1 LLIISADLGRYYF
14 KFTPFSPSHLD
25 FPVTPVIEYLKSNNH
40 NFRIDREKGPV
51 FPPNSLVTY
60 GLSTPSGY
68 DPMTL
73 YNNAI
78 FYDSFYNLKPDSTPG
93 DKPVITRYSELTS
106 YLSPGL
112 DLYGVK
118 FLAVLKRDEKG
129 QIRPWGEIIHPGFLN
144 PKFRSVFSDG
154 ATVVLENSK
163 VLPRAV
169 LYTDY
174 LVEPDPDKT
183 LALLKSGYD
192 FNRRVIVNQNPK
204 NISPQPGLASA
215 ATITK
220 YTGNL
225 VEVLTETKNPAIL
238 VLTDTAY
245 PGWQVFVDGRRT
257 NLFSAFTVFRG
268 TAVPAGNHQV
278 TFKYLP
284 LSFLIGM
291 GITLM
296 SLMLIFLLSNGLRL
310 KSKSQ

>member
-1 LLIISADLGRYYF
+1 MIISADLGRYYF
-14 KFTPFSPSHLD
+14 KFIPFSPSHLD
-25 FPVTPVIEYLKSNNH
+25 FPATPVIEYLKSNNN

-51 FPPNSLVTY
+51 FPPNSLVAY
-60 GLSTPSGY
+60 SLSTPSGY

-78 FYDSFYNLKPDSTPG
+78 FYDSFYNLNPDSALG
-93 DKPVITRYSELTS
+93 DKPAITRYSELTS

-118 FLAVLKRDEKG
+118 YLVALKRDEKG
-129 QIRPWGEIIHPGFLN
+129 QIRPWGEINQPELLN
-144 PKFRSVFSDG
+144 PKFRPVFTDG
-154 ATVVLENSK
+154 ATVVLENTR

-183 LALLKSGYD
+183 LTLLKSGYD
-192 FNRRVIVNQNPK
+192 FYHRVIVNQNPG
-204 NISPQPGLASA
+204 NISPQPGLPSA
-215 ATITK
+215 AVITK

-225 VEVLTETKNPAIL
+225 VEILTQTKYPAIL
-238 VLTDTAY
+238 VLTDTMY
-245 PGWQVFVDGRRT
+245 PGWQVFIDGRRT

-268 TAVPAGNHQV
+268 TTIPAGNHQV

-284 LSFLIGM
+284 LSFLTGL
-291 GITLM
+291 GITL
-296 SLMLIFLLSNGLRL
+296 LTLTLIFLLSTGIGL